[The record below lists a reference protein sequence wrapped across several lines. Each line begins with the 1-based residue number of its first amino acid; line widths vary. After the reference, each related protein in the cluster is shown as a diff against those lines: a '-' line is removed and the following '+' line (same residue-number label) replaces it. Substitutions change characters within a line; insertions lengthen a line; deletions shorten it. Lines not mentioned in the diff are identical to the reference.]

1 MLFQL
6 TFPTRGSNL
15 SLLLCRLSHLGS
27 PQGRHVY
34 LHFFELV
41 FGDQEGEKMT
51 LSVSGRVELK
61 SKSSDC
67 DLWLPSKNDIE
78 VIYFLLFLMIYLYEY
93 GNYCKLF

>member
-1 MLFQL
+1 
-6 TFPTRGSNL
+6 
-15 SLLLCRLSHLGS
+15 
-27 PQGRHVY
+27 
-34 LHFFELV
+34 
-41 FGDQEGEKMT
+41 MT